1 MIRIV
6 AKQTVKTEKIEE
18 FITRATELVKKTKEL
33 DEGCISYD
41 LYQDITNPCI
51 LTIIEE
57 WASKEALDKH
67 SKATHFIQA
76 VPALREL
83 TVGNAELNI
92 YQKIS

>member
-6 AKQTVKTEKIEE
+6 AKQIVKTDKIEE
-18 FITRATELVKKTKEL
+18 FKTRATELVKKTKEL

-51 LTIIEE
+51 LTFMEE

-67 SKATHFIQA
+67 SKATHFIQI
-76 VPALREL
+76 VPELREL
-83 TVGNAELNI
+83 TVGDAELNI

>member
-6 AKQTVKTEKIEE
+6 AKQTVKTDKIEE
-18 FITRATELVKKTKEL
+18 FKTSAAELVKKTKEL

-57 WASKEALDKH
+57 WESKEALDKH
-67 SKATHFIQA
+67 LKATHFTQI
-76 VPALREL
+76 VPTLREL
-83 TVGNAELNI
+83 TLEDAELNI